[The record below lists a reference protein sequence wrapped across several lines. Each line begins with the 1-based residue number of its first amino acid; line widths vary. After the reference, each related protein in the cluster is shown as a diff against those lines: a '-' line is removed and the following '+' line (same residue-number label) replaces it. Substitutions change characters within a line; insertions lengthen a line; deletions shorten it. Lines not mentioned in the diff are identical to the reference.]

1 MPVTQTVFSITPVP
15 PFRLD
20 LTAWALRRRPEN
32 AIDDWNGTSRHDS
45 QLYLKR
51 SSTASLA
58 SNSLCLSRIALPELN
73 LPTDVDLSCFYA
85 ADVTKVIASHVS
97 VWDI

>member
-20 LTAWALRRRPEN
+20 LTAWALRRRPEK
-32 AIDDWNGTSRHDS
+32 AINDWDGTSRHDS

-51 SSTASLA
+51 SSTVSLA
-58 SNSLCLSRIALPELN
+58 SNSLCLSRIVPPELN
-73 LPTDVDLSCFYA
+73 QATDVDLSCFYA
-85 ADVTKVIASHVS
+85 VDVTTVIA
-97 VWDI
+97 